1 MVRHST
7 PLMWGLLSA
16 VAALAFVPVM
26 RLAAGTGL
34 ALALVVCGTYLAGA
48 ALLVG
53 EAHQARPLWLA
64 WALPLVAG
72 AGMTA
77 ALADFL
83 SGGVPAGVRWPLAIL
98 IPAVP
103 VVPILLRIRQVR
115 ATRR

>member
-16 VAALAFVPVM
+16 VAALAFVPVT
-26 RLAAGTGL
+26 RLAAGAGVP
-34 ALALVVCGTYLAGA
+34 LALVVCGTYLAGA

-53 EAHQARPLWLA
+53 EAHQPRPLWLA

-83 SGGVPAGVRWPLAIL
+83 SGGVPVEVRWPLAVL
-98 IPAVP
+98 IPTGP
-103 VVPILLRIRQVR
+103 VVAVLLRIRQVR